1 MICSMP
7 EVVSV
12 RTNALGMVPAWVKV
26 QSREQYTSV
35 WYPTCTRK
43 LISAQCCQIAE
54 RKVEPMVGLA
64 PILSTKSAKDGLTPL
79 TMATRGRSMPVAA
92 LTATEAVSCTPGHTS
107 RSFQCT
113 KCCEGMRA

>member
-43 LISAQCCQIAE
+43 LISAQCCQISDCRIESIVFIA
-54 RKVEPMVGLA
+54 VA
-64 PILSTKSAKDGLTPL
+64 PILSTGSAKDGLTPL

-92 LTATEAVSCTPGHTS
+92 LTATEAVSCTPEH
-107 RSFQCT
+107 
-113 KCCEGMRA
+113 EN